1 LAVFP
6 VVIGTPFLLAENR
19 YWKGYT
25 TIQRRKPKIR
35 LRVGNILKFNIM
47 KKFVSENWYKLMIG
61 SSLLMASF
69 GFMVHSVSPAMA
81 DNSVEKMNA
90 NSNYKMVPTN
100 ADGSINVK
108 LSDEQLNKII
118 PKNADG
124 SINVKMSPNAV
135 VDVNLV
141 GIVGTAPAWL
151 KTSSGNASLCISPPA
166 GHGAGDGWG
175 WRRD

>member
-1 LAVFP
+1 
-6 VVIGTPFLLAENR
+6 
-19 YWKGYT
+19 
-25 TIQRRKPKIR
+25 
-35 LRVGNILKFNIM
+35 M

-100 ADGSINVK
+100 SDGSINVK

-118 PKNADG
+118 PKNEDG
-124 SINVKMSPNAV
+124 SINVKMAPNASM
-135 VDVNLV
+135 DVNLTAIEGLDVSYKKSDSGKAVLWV
-141 GIVGTAPAWL
+141 GDMW
-151 KTSSGNASLCISPPA
+151 N
-166 GHGAGDGWG
+166 
-175 WRRD
+175 

>member
-1 LAVFP
+1 
-6 VVIGTPFLLAENR
+6 
-19 YWKGYT
+19 
-25 TIQRRKPKIR
+25 
-35 LRVGNILKFNIM
+35 M

-81 DNSVEKMNA
+81 DSNNQKLNV
-90 NSNYKMVPTN
+90 NSNYKLVPTN

-124 SINVKMSPNAV
+124 SINVKSAPGSMM
-135 VDVNLV
+135 DVNLTAIEGKGVAYKQSRSGAAVLWV
-141 GIVGTAPAWL
+141 GEMWKQDLTEQNIVFEIYKKI
-151 KTSSGNASLCISPPA
+151 KTSP
-166 GHGAGDGWG
+166 
-175 WRRD
+175 

>member
-1 LAVFP
+1 
-6 VVIGTPFLLAENR
+6 
-19 YWKGYT
+19 
-25 TIQRRKPKIR
+25 
-35 LRVGNILKFNIM
+35 M

-69 GFMVHSVSPAMA
+69 GFMVHSVTPAMA
-81 DNSVEKMNA
+81 DNGMGKMNP

-124 SINVKMSPNAV
+124 SISVRNAPNSSMSINIQEVGGRETCWVNKGCGNVLSVFSTTP
-135 VDVNLV
+135 
-141 GIVGTAPAWL
+141 
-151 KTSSGNASLCISPPA
+151 
-166 GHGAGDGWG
+166 
-175 WRRD
+175 

>member
-1 LAVFP
+1 
-6 VVIGTPFLLAENR
+6 
-19 YWKGYT
+19 
-25 TIQRRKPKIR
+25 
-35 LRVGNILKFNIM
+35 M

-90 NSNYKMVPTN
+90 NSNYKMVPAN

-108 LSDEQLNKII
+108 LSDEQLDKII

-124 SINVKMSPNAV
+124 SISVRNAPNSTMSINIQE
-135 VDVNLV
+135 V
-141 GIVGTAPAWL
+141 GGVETLWINKNGGRALSVFS
-151 KTSSGNASLCISPPA
+151 TS
-166 GHGAGDGWG
+166 
-175 WRRD
+175 RD